1 MKIQSL
7 FIASTLIVMT
17 TTSVTATTF
26 PTTTTPFSK
35 YGQIQNVQN
44 YSSNPFWDPSSPY
57 NQRMPV
63 PVYVQGTDVDTSDCT
78 TIVGTLVSSFC
89 ASRNN
94 CAGLSLDDVRPT
106 IMVQLAS
113 LPNHNYVTPCA
124 GYVDSEFSKYVAQN
138 TLVAPTDTPV
148 AFPNATAPNTD
159 LNNQEYEL
167 QNPYNPKLPTWNGE
181 PWMQD
186 MLERKQEL
194 QNLQSALTSKTG
206 LVSIMLANN
215 EIGTIEPIE
224 LLAKA
229 AHDNGALFHT
239 DAVQAIGHI
248 PVDVKVLDVDFV
260 SASAHKFGGP
270 KGIGF
275 LYIKKGTEIGSF
287 MNGGAQE
294 KGIRAGTENVAS
306 IVGMAAALKERCSHI
321 EQSMLLYD
329 KESELL
335 NELQKNGLTVGED
348 FLWNGNHDIL
358 RHLPGIISLSFRG
371 RDGEMILH
379 RLDLKG
385 IIISTGAAC
394 DSHRI

>member
-1 MKIQSL
+1 MKKIIYADNAATTPLSPIAFEAMKPFLLSYFGNPSQPYSL
-7 FIASTLIVMT
+7 SRPCKLALKKAREDIAEYIHADPNEIYFTSGGTESDNWAIKGSVLLNGNRGTIITSSIEHHAVLCSCRAMESHGH
-17 TTSVTATTF
+17 SVT
-26 PTTTTPFSK
+26 
-35 YGQIQNVQN
+35 YL
-44 YSSNPFWDPSSPY
+44 
-57 NQRMPV
+57 PV
-63 PVYVQGTDVDTSDCT
+63 SQDGTV
-78 TIVGTLVSSFC
+78 
-89 ASRNN
+89 N
-94 CAGLSLDDVRPT
+94 
-106 IMVQLAS
+106 
-113 LPNHNYVTPCA
+113 
-124 GYVDSEFSKYVAQN
+124 
-138 TLVAPTDTPV
+138 
-148 AFPNATAPNTD
+148 
-159 LNNQEYEL
+159 
-167 QNPYNPKLPTWNGE
+167 
-181 PWMQD
+181 
-186 MLERKQEL
+186 L

-248 PVDVKVLDVDFV
+248 PVDVKVLDVDFL

-275 LYIKKGTEIGSF
+275 LYIKKGTGIGSF
-287 MNGGAQE
+287 MDGGAQE

-329 KESELL
+329 KENELL

-394 DSHRI
+394 DSHRIQVSHVIDAIGVPKEYAKGTIRISLAQNIADDELKAIAKALVAIVTE

>member
-1 MKIQSL
+1 MKKIIYADNAATTPLSPIAFEAMRPFLLSYFGNPSQPYSL
-7 FIASTLIVMT
+7 SRPCKLALKKAREDIAEYIHADPNEIYFTSGGTESDNWAIKGSVLLNGNRGTIITSSIEHHAVLCSCRAMESHGH
-17 TTSVTATTF
+17 SVT
-26 PTTTTPFSK
+26 
-35 YGQIQNVQN
+35 YL
-44 YSSNPFWDPSSPY
+44 
-57 NQRMPV
+57 PV
-63 PVYVQGTDVDTSDCT
+63 SQDGTV
-78 TIVGTLVSSFC
+78 
-89 ASRNN
+89 N
-94 CAGLSLDDVRPT
+94 
-106 IMVQLAS
+106 
-113 LPNHNYVTPCA
+113 
-124 GYVDSEFSKYVAQN
+124 
-138 TLVAPTDTPV
+138 
-148 AFPNATAPNTD
+148 
-159 LNNQEYEL
+159 
-167 QNPYNPKLPTWNGE
+167 
-181 PWMQD
+181 
-186 MLERKQEL
+186 L

-248 PVDVKVLDVDFV
+248 PVDVKVLDVDFL

-275 LYIKKGTEIGSF
+275 LYIKKGTGIGSF
-287 MNGGAQE
+287 MDGGAQE

-329 KESELL
+329 KENELL

-394 DSHRI
+394 DSHRIQVSHVIDAIGVPKEYAKGTIRISLAQNIADDELKAIVKALVTIVTE

>member
-1 MKIQSL
+1 MKKIIYADNAATTPLSPIAFEAMKPFLLSYFGNPSQPYSL
-7 FIASTLIVMT
+7 SRPCKLALKKAREDIAEYIHADPNEIYFTSGGTESDNWAIKGSVLLNGNRGTIITSSIEHHAVLCSCRAMESHGH
-17 TTSVTATTF
+17 SVT
-26 PTTTTPFSK
+26 
-35 YGQIQNVQN
+35 YL
-44 YSSNPFWDPSSPY
+44 
-57 NQRMPV
+57 PV
-63 PVYVQGTDVDTSDCT
+63 SQDGTV
-78 TIVGTLVSSFC
+78 
-89 ASRNN
+89 N
-94 CAGLSLDDVRPT
+94 
-106 IMVQLAS
+106 
-113 LPNHNYVTPCA
+113 
-124 GYVDSEFSKYVAQN
+124 
-138 TLVAPTDTPV
+138 
-148 AFPNATAPNTD
+148 
-159 LNNQEYEL
+159 
-167 QNPYNPKLPTWNGE
+167 
-181 PWMQD
+181 
-186 MLERKQEL
+186 L
-194 QNLQSALTSKTG
+194 QNLQSALNSKTG

-248 PVDVKVLDVDFV
+248 PVDVKVLDVDFL
-260 SASAHKFGGP
+260 SASAHKFGGT

-275 LYIKKGTEIGSF
+275 LYIKKGTGIGSF
-287 MNGGAQE
+287 MDGGAQE

-329 KESELL
+329 KENELL

-394 DSHRI
+394 DSHRIQVSHVIDAIGVPKEYAKGTIRISLAQNIADDELKAIAKELVAIVTE

>member
-1 MKIQSL
+1 MKKIIYADNAATTPLSPIAFEAMKPFLLSYFGNPSQPYSL
-7 FIASTLIVMT
+7 SRPCKLALKKAREDIAEYIHADPNEIYFTSGGTESDNWAIKGSVLLNGNRGTIITSSIEHHAVLCSCRAMESHGH
-17 TTSVTATTF
+17 SVT
-26 PTTTTPFSK
+26 
-35 YGQIQNVQN
+35 YL
-44 YSSNPFWDPSSPY
+44 
-57 NQRMPV
+57 PV
-63 PVYVQGTDVDTSDCT
+63 SQDGTV
-78 TIVGTLVSSFC
+78 
-89 ASRNN
+89 N
-94 CAGLSLDDVRPT
+94 
-106 IMVQLAS
+106 
-113 LPNHNYVTPCA
+113 
-124 GYVDSEFSKYVAQN
+124 
-138 TLVAPTDTPV
+138 
-148 AFPNATAPNTD
+148 
-159 LNNQEYEL
+159 
-167 QNPYNPKLPTWNGE
+167 
-181 PWMQD
+181 
-186 MLERKQEL
+186 L

-248 PVDVKVLDVDFV
+248 PVDVKVLDVDFL

-275 LYIKKGTEIGSF
+275 LYIKKGTGIGSF
-287 MNGGAQE
+287 MDGGAQE

-329 KESELL
+329 KENELL
-335 NELQKNGLTVGED
+335 NELQKKGLTVGED

-394 DSHRI
+394 DSHRIQVSHVIDAIGVPKEYAKGTIRISLAQNIADDELKAIAKALVAIVTE

>member
-1 MKIQSL
+1 MKKIIYADNAATTPLSPIAFEAMKPFLLSYFGNPSQPYSL
-7 FIASTLIVMT
+7 SRPCKLALKKAREDIAEYIHADPNEIYFTSGGTESDNWAIKGSVLLNGNRGTIITSSIEHHAVLCSCRAMESHGH
-17 TTSVTATTF
+17 SVT
-26 PTTTTPFSK
+26 
-35 YGQIQNVQN
+35 YL
-44 YSSNPFWDPSSPY
+44 
-57 NQRMPV
+57 PV
-63 PVYVQGTDVDTSDCT
+63 SQDGTV
-78 TIVGTLVSSFC
+78 
-89 ASRNN
+89 N
-94 CAGLSLDDVRPT
+94 
-106 IMVQLAS
+106 
-113 LPNHNYVTPCA
+113 
-124 GYVDSEFSKYVAQN
+124 
-138 TLVAPTDTPV
+138 
-148 AFPNATAPNTD
+148 
-159 LNNQEYEL
+159 
-167 QNPYNPKLPTWNGE
+167 
-181 PWMQD
+181 
-186 MLERKQEL
+186 L
-194 QNLQSALTSKTG
+194 QNLQSALNSKTG

-248 PVDVKVLDVDFV
+248 PVDVKVLDVDFL

-275 LYIKKGTEIGSF
+275 LYIKKGTGIGSF
-287 MNGGAQE
+287 MDGGAQE

-329 KESELL
+329 KENELL

-394 DSHRI
+394 DSHRIQVSHVIDAIGVPKEYAKGTIRISLAQNIADDELKAIAKELVAIVTE

>member
-1 MKIQSL
+1 MKKIIYADNAATTPLSPIAFEAMKPFLLSYFGNPSQPYSL
-7 FIASTLIVMT
+7 SRPCKLALKKAREDIAEYIHADPNEIYFTSGGNWAIKGSVLLNGNRGTIITSSIEHHAVLCSCRAMESHGH
-17 TTSVTATTF
+17 SVT
-26 PTTTTPFSK
+26 
-35 YGQIQNVQN
+35 YL
-44 YSSNPFWDPSSPY
+44 
-57 NQRMPV
+57 PV
-63 PVYVQGTDVDTSDCT
+63 SQDGTV
-78 TIVGTLVSSFC
+78 
-89 ASRNN
+89 N
-94 CAGLSLDDVRPT
+94 
-106 IMVQLAS
+106 
-113 LPNHNYVTPCA
+113 
-124 GYVDSEFSKYVAQN
+124 
-138 TLVAPTDTPV
+138 
-148 AFPNATAPNTD
+148 
-159 LNNQEYEL
+159 
-167 QNPYNPKLPTWNGE
+167 
-181 PWMQD
+181 
-186 MLERKQEL
+186 L
-194 QNLQSALTSKTG
+194 QNLQSALNSKTG

-248 PVDVKVLDVDFV
+248 PVDVKVLDVDFL

-275 LYIKKGTEIGSF
+275 LYIKKGTGIGSF
-287 MNGGAQE
+287 MDGGAQE

-329 KESELL
+329 KENELL

-394 DSHRI
+394 DSHRIQVSHVIDAIGVPKEYAKGTIRISLAQNIADDELKAIAKELVAIVTE

>member
-1 MKIQSL
+1 MKKIIYADNAATTPLSPIAFEAMKPFLLSYFGNPSQPYSL
-7 FIASTLIVMT
+7 SRPCKLALKKAREDIAEYIHADPNEIYFTSGGTESDNWAIKGSVLLNGNRGTIITSSIEHHAVLCSCRAMESHGH
-17 TTSVTATTF
+17 SVT
-26 PTTTTPFSK
+26 
-35 YGQIQNVQN
+35 YL
-44 YSSNPFWDPSSPY
+44 
-57 NQRMPV
+57 PV
-63 PVYVQGTDVDTSDCT
+63 SQDGTV
-78 TIVGTLVSSFC
+78 
-89 ASRNN
+89 N
-94 CAGLSLDDVRPT
+94 
-106 IMVQLAS
+106 
-113 LPNHNYVTPCA
+113 
-124 GYVDSEFSKYVAQN
+124 
-138 TLVAPTDTPV
+138 
-148 AFPNATAPNTD
+148 
-159 LNNQEYEL
+159 
-167 QNPYNPKLPTWNGE
+167 
-181 PWMQD
+181 
-186 MLERKQEL
+186 L

-248 PVDVKVLDVDFV
+248 PVDVKVLDVDFL

-275 LYIKKGTEIGSF
+275 LYIKKGTGIGSF
-287 MNGGAQE
+287 MDGGAQE

-329 KESELL
+329 KENELL

-348 FLWNGNHDIL
+348 FLWNRNHDIL

-394 DSHRI
+394 DSHRIQVSHVIDAIGVPKEYAKGTIRISLAQNIADDELKAIAKALVAIVTE

>member
-1 MKIQSL
+1 MKKIIYADNAATTPLSPIAFEAMKPFLLSYFGNPSQPYSL
-7 FIASTLIVMT
+7 SRPCKLALKKAREDIAEYIHADPNEIYFTSGGTESDNWAIKGSVLLNGNRGTIITSSIEHHAVLCSCRAMESHGH
-17 TTSVTATTF
+17 SVT
-26 PTTTTPFSK
+26 
-35 YGQIQNVQN
+35 YL
-44 YSSNPFWDPSSPY
+44 
-57 NQRMPV
+57 PV
-63 PVYVQGTDVDTSDCT
+63 SQDGTV
-78 TIVGTLVSSFC
+78 
-89 ASRNN
+89 N
-94 CAGLSLDDVRPT
+94 
-106 IMVQLAS
+106 
-113 LPNHNYVTPCA
+113 
-124 GYVDSEFSKYVAQN
+124 
-138 TLVAPTDTPV
+138 
-148 AFPNATAPNTD
+148 
-159 LNNQEYEL
+159 
-167 QNPYNPKLPTWNGE
+167 
-181 PWMQD
+181 
-186 MLERKQEL
+186 L

-248 PVDVKVLDVDFV
+248 PVDVKVLDVDFL

-275 LYIKKGTEIGSF
+275 LYIKKGTGIGSF
-287 MNGGAQE
+287 MDGGAQE

-329 KESELL
+329 KENELL

-394 DSHRI
+394 DSHRIQVSHVIDAIGVSKEYAKGTIRISLAQNIADDELKAIAKALVAIVTE

>member
-1 MKIQSL
+1 MKKIIYADNAATTPLSPIAFEAMKPFLLSYFGNPSQPYSL
-7 FIASTLIVMT
+7 SRPCKLALKKAREDIAEYIHADPNEIYFTSGGTESDNWAIKGSVLLNGNRGTIITSSIEHHAVLCSCRAMESHGH
-17 TTSVTATTF
+17 SVT
-26 PTTTTPFSK
+26 
-35 YGQIQNVQN
+35 YL
-44 YSSNPFWDPSSPY
+44 
-57 NQRMPV
+57 PV
-63 PVYVQGTDVDTSDCT
+63 SQDGTV
-78 TIVGTLVSSFC
+78 
-89 ASRNN
+89 N
-94 CAGLSLDDVRPT
+94 
-106 IMVQLAS
+106 
-113 LPNHNYVTPCA
+113 
-124 GYVDSEFSKYVAQN
+124 
-138 TLVAPTDTPV
+138 
-148 AFPNATAPNTD
+148 
-159 LNNQEYEL
+159 
-167 QNPYNPKLPTWNGE
+167 
-181 PWMQD
+181 
-186 MLERKQEL
+186 L

-248 PVDVKVLDVDFV
+248 PVDVKVLDVDFL

-275 LYIKKGTEIGSF
+275 LYIKKGTGIGSF
-287 MNGGAQE
+287 MDGGAQE

-329 KESELL
+329 KENELL

-394 DSHRI
+394 DSHRIQVSHVIEAIGVPKDYAKGTIRISLAQNIADDELKAIAKALVAIVTE